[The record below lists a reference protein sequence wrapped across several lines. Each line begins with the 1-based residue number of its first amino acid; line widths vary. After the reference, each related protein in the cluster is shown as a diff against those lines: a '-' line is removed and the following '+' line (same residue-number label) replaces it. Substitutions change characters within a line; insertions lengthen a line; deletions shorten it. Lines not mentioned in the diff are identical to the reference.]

1 MINAYVSKLK
11 FKKNPKKQRSLREIN
26 LKASFKNKESKGNEG
41 R

>member
-11 FKKNPKKQRSLREIN
+11 LKKRKPRSLRKIN

>member
-11 FKKNPKKQRSLREIN
+11 FKKKRKQRSLRKIN